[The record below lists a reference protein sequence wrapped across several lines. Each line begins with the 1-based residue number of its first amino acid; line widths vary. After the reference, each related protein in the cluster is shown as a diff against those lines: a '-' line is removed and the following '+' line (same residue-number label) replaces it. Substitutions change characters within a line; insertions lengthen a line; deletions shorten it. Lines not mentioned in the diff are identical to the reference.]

1 MLLQIAQN
9 STIDLTSGSE
19 ACLQQKSGSMSPFFM
34 PRLNE
39 SDPRYDISKEGLF
52 IANMSEADV
61 GDYECTILTPADRQ
75 VLVTSVYDPNATQW
89 WIIILLIALI
99 LVALLLLCGC
109 CVYCVRKRSY
119 QSGRYGVKD
128 IEDGRKKANR

>member
-1 MLLQIAQN
+1 MLIFHF
-9 STIDLTSGSE
+9 
-19 ACLQQKSGSMSPFFM
+19 PFALL
-34 PRLNE
+34 RLNE
-39 SDPRYDISKEGLF
+39 SDPRYDISEEGL
-52 IANMSEADV
+52 IINNMTEADV
-61 GDYECTILTPADRQ
+61 GDYECAIITPADKQ
-75 VLVTSVYDPNATQW
+75 VLVASVYDPNAATW
-89 WIIILLIALI
+89 WWLIILIALI